1 MQEYP
6 AAVDVFERLLEFQPN
21 DLGHYTNLGRCRE
34 RALYF
39 TLFSRPSSCR
49 SLVMVDDFAEAE
61 RVYMHVVQ
69 NKPYDPLS
77 YLNLGL
83 CR

>member
-1 MQEYP
+1 
-6 AAVDVFERLLEFQPN
+6 
-21 DLGHYTNLGRCRE
+21 
-34 RALYF
+34 
-39 TLFSRPSSCR
+39 
-49 SLVMVDDFAEAE
+49 MVDDFAEAE

-69 NKPYDPLS
+69 NKPHDPLS

>member
-1 MQEYP
+1 
-6 AAVDVFERLLEFQPN
+6 
-21 DLGHYTNLGRCRE
+21 
-34 RALYF
+34 
-39 TLFSRPSSCR
+39 
-49 SLVMVDDFAEAE
+49 MVDDFAEAE